1 MKGYWLTLCHIT
13 DSELYSKYIKL
24 AGPAIEKYGGK
35 FLARGGQQTK
45 LEGES
50 FERTVLIEFP
60 SIDAAE
66 EGDFAIAQELYEL
79 LKKPYGEQIK
89 FEKKWFQKRP
99 E

>member
-1 MKGYWLTLCHIT
+1 MKGYWLTLCHVT
-13 DSELYSKYIKL
+13 DSELYNKYIKL

-66 EGDFAIAQELYEL
+66 EAYHSEEYKEALEFSSKSSVRHVVIVEGL
-79 LKKPYGEQIK
+79 
-89 FEKKWFQKRP
+89 
-99 E
+99 

>member
-50 FERTVLIEFP
+50 F
-60 SIDAAE
+60 
-66 EGDFAIAQELYEL
+66 
-79 LKKPYGEQIK
+79 
-89 FEKKWFQKRP
+89 
-99 E
+99 

>member
-13 DSELYSKYIKL
+13 DSELYNKYIKL

-60 SIDAAE
+60 SIEAAKE
-66 EGDFAIAQELYEL
+66 AYHSKSTKKL
-79 LKKPYGEQIK
+79 LNTLLNLLSDM
-89 FEKKWFQKRP
+89 
-99 E
+99 

>member
-66 EGDFAIAQELYEL
+66 EAYHSEEYKEALEFSAKSSVRHVLIVEGL
-79 LKKPYGEQIK
+79 
-89 FEKKWFQKRP
+89 
-99 E
+99 

>member
-1 MKGYWLTLCHIT
+1 MKGYWLALCHIT
-13 DSELYSKYIKL
+13 DSELYNKYIKL

-60 SIDAAE
+60 SIEAAKEAYHSE
-66 EGDFAIAQELYEL
+66 EYKEALEFSSKSSVRHVVIVEGL
-79 LKKPYGEQIK
+79 
-89 FEKKWFQKRP
+89 
-99 E
+99 